1 MADITFK
8 VNNPITLKSGTGV
21 SLSADGKG
29 FTQKQFDGTDKSNIR
44 ISIGQDVST
53 NASVQFNEVL
63 LSSDSLTVGT
73 GSDVLVFSDGQI
85 VGDLHFSN
93 NLLTT
98 ETLTV
103 VGPLTYKGFFTSSNF
118 TADASNVTQSIITGS
133 TKFGTETN
141 NHNQR
146 FTGSLDI
153 TGSYNLNRLNRLT
166 DSITEISNDT
176 SLTDQSQTSFVTEY
190 VAYTFLSAQ
199 SPVKDYLRKSFVHT
213 GSFVN
218 SSTSRFT
225 AVTASAPSG
234 FTETTENDF
243 MFFINGMLIE
253 NDALTIQQNS
263 TNLDL
268 SLDTTLLGYSLSAED
283 EVIGF
288 GKFNN

>member
-29 FTQKQFDGTDKSNIR
+29 FTQKKFDGTDKSNIR
-44 ISIGQDVST
+44 ISIGQEVATSS
-53 NASVQFNEVL
+53 NVQFNDVV

-73 GSDVLVFSDGQI
+73 GSEVLVFSDGQI

-118 TADASNVTQSIITGS
+118 TADASNVTQSINSGS
-133 TKFGTETN
+133 TKFGTETD

-146 FTGSLDI
+146 FTGSFDI
-153 TGSYNLNRLNRLT
+153 TGSYNLNRLT

-190 VAYTFLSAQ
+190 VAYNFLSNLA
-199 SPVKDYLRKSFVHT
+199 PTRDYLRKSFVHT

-234 FTETTENDF
+234 MTETTENDF

-263 TNLDL
+263 SNLDL

-288 GKFNN
+288 GKFNS